1 MVRSKSKLGVKKNKI
16 KDNINKITKSNTDI
30 KEGSILINLTHPN
43 NNTFLGNILID
54 AVKVRLPFSV
64 SNIVSVDV
72 YSHNVLESHEESNCI
87 YYRIKSYLN

>member
-64 SNIVSVDV
+64 SNIVSVDP
-72 YSHNVLESHEESNCI
+72 HNMLESHEESNCI